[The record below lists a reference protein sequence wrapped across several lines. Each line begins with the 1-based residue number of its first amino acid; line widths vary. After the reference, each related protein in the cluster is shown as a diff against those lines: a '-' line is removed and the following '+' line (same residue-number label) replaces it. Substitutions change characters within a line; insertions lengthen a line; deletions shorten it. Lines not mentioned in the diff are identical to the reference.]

1 MGSGRPVIRAL
12 ACGCSDH
19 DSSGVAV
26 GLLWGVAEVAFH
38 CCTVAPVGFFLVP
51 VSAAVASWFVV
62 AGFAFDVVGVALV
75 VVPVAFACGATQ

>member
-19 DSSGVAV
+19 DSSGLQL
-26 GLLWGVAEVAFH
+26 GLLRGVAEVAFYG
-38 CCTVAPVGFFLVP
+38 CPVALVGFFLVP
-51 VSAAVASWFVV
+51 VAAAVASWFVV